1 MRHNVAPKFH
11 PQFRERNQTLT
22 SGDLGLPKPEP
33 LLRVSALSVDYNATG
48 GNVVH
53 ALRNLDLEIAAGESI
68 GVLGESGS
76 GKSSLALALMRLLP
90 KNGRVVSGSINYCGR
105 SVTGFTPEQLRAMR
119 GAEVA
124 LMSQEPALALNP
136 VLPLGKQL
144 ADVLLAHGKI
154 TRAEVNA
161 RCTEILHQVGFDG
174 SERIM
179 RAYPH
184 ELSGGQRQRVA
195 IAQALIC
202 RPKLLIADEPLSAL
216 DAATQAEILELLQR
230 LKRDLGLAMLF
241 ITHNAGA
248 LEALADNIVV
258 MREGEAV
265 ARGKMEKLQTSGDE
279 YVQGI
284 LYPEKS
290 LAKAVLTERI
300 SEGGAPLLEVRGVSK
315 TFVQKRMLSRKRFAV
330 QSLDGIDLSLS
341 AGSTVAVLGRSGSG
355 KSTLARCIAGFET
368 PNSGEILLDGN
379 PITEKKKGLRWQ
391 TKVQMIFQDAA
402 TSLNPRFTARQI
414 VAEPLEIARWKSQ
427 AERTARAMKLMEEVG
442 LDPEWAARLAGE
454 FSGGQR
460 QRLALARA
468 LAADPKLLIMD
479 EALSGLDMPLQAQ
492 MVRLLMELQA
502 RHGLTY
508 LYISHDLNFISF
520 FAQEVVVMDAGRIVE
535 RITPEKLAEST
546 HPATRELAEAGER
559 LHAPGV
565 ETAV

>member
-1 MRHNVAPKFH
+1 M
-11 PQFRERNQTLT
+11 
-22 SGDLGLPKPEP
+22 GLPKPEP
-33 LLRVSALSVDYNATG
+33 LLRVSSLSVDYDASG
-48 GNVVH
+48 GNVVQ
-53 ALRNLDLEIAAGESI
+53 ALRKLDLEIGSGESV

-76 GKSSLALALMRLLP
+76 GKSSLALAIMRLLP
-90 KNGRVVSGSINYCGR
+90 ENARVVSGRVDYRGR
-105 SVTGFTPEQLRAMR
+105 SVMKFPPRELRAMR
-119 GAEVA
+119 GAEVS
-124 LMSQEPALALNP
+124 LISQEPALALNP
-136 VLPLGKQL
+136 VLPLGQQL
-144 ADVLLAHGKI
+144 ADVLRAHGKI
-154 TRAEVNA
+154 TRTDAKA
-161 RCTEILHQVGFDG
+161 RCNEILHQVGFDEP
-174 SERIM
+174 ERIM

-248 LEALADNIVV
+248 LASVSDNIVI

-265 ARGKMEKLQTSGDE
+265 ARGKMETLQASGDE

-284 LYPEKS
+284 LFPEKS
-290 LAKAVLTERI
+290 LANAAHTKRTMESRV
-300 SEGGAPLLEVRGVSK
+300 PLLEVQGLSK
-315 TFVQKRMLSRKRFAV
+315 KFVQKRMLSRKQFVV
-330 QSLDGIDLSLS
+330 QSLQEIDLVLQ

-355 KSTLARCIAGFET
+355 KSTLARCLAGFET
-368 PNSGEILLDGN
+368 PDSGEILLDGN
-379 PITEKKKGLRWQ
+379 PVTEKKKGLRWQ

-402 TSLNPRFTARQI
+402 TSLNPGFTARQI
-414 VAEPLEIARWKSQ
+414 VAEPLEIARWKTDE
-427 AERTARAMKLMEEVG
+427 ERTARAMKLMEEVG

-492 MVRLLMELQA
+492 MMRLLMELQS

-508 LYISHDLNFISF
+508 LYISHDLNFISL

-535 RITPEKLAEST
+535 RTAPEKLAEST
-546 HPATRELAEAGER
+546 HLATRELVEAAER

-565 ETAV
+565 EAAV

>member
-1 MRHNVAPKFH
+1 M
-11 PQFRERNQTLT
+11 T

-33 LLRVSALSVDYNATG
+33 LLRVSALSVDYDASS

-53 ALRNLDLEIAAGESI
+53 ALRNLDLEIAVGESL

-90 KNGRVVSGSINYCGR
+90 RNARLVSGSVEYRGR
-105 SVTGFTPEQLRAMR
+105 NVTEFSPAELRAMR
-119 GAEVA
+119 GVEVA
-124 LMSQEPALALNP
+124 LISQEPALALNP
-136 VLPLGKQL
+136 VLSLGKQL
-144 ADVLLAHGKI
+144 ADVLLAHSKR
-154 TRAEVNA
+154 TRTEVKA
-161 RCTEILHQVGFDG
+161 RCTEILRQVGFNDP
-174 SERIM
+174 ERIL

-202 RPKLLIADEPLSAL
+202 GPSLLIADEPLSAL

-248 LEALADNIVV
+248 LAVLADNIIV

-265 ARGKMEKLQTSGDE
+265 TRGKLEKLQASPDE

-284 LYPEKS
+284 LFPEKN
-290 LAKAVLTERI
+290 LANADYAERSI
-300 SEGGAPLLEVRGVSK
+300 ASGAPLLEVRGLSK
-315 TFVQKRMLSRKRFAV
+315 TFVQKRMLSRKEFAV
-330 QSLDGIDLSLS
+330 KSLDGIDLILQ

-355 KSTLARCIAGFET
+355 KSTLARCIAGFGT
-368 PNSGEILLDGN
+368 PDSGEILLEGN
-379 PITEKKKGLRWQ
+379 PIAKAEKNKGGVRWP
-391 TKVQMIFQDAA
+391 VQMVFQDAA
-402 TSLNPRFTARQI
+402 TSINPRFTARQI
-414 VAEPLEIARWKSQ
+414 VAEPLEIARWKTE
-427 AERTARAMKLMEEVG
+427 AERTVRALRLMEEVG
-442 LDPEWAARLAGE
+442 LDPDWASRPAAE

-492 MVRLLMELQA
+492 MVRLLMDLQS

-508 LYISHDLNFISF
+508 LYISHDLNFISL
-520 FAQEVVVMDAGRIVE
+520 FAQEVVVMDSGRIVE
-535 RITPEKLAEST
+535 RTTPAKLGEST
-546 HPATRELAEAGER
+546 HPATRELVEAGER

-565 ETAV
+565 EAAV